1 MGSNPISGSIG
12 PSQGRLLRSPPMRPR
27 RTPFVLL
34 GACALVSLG
43 APAALAQ
50 VSLDPTATPVRNTG
64 GWVYGLAVLV
74 FGLGV
79 LILLGTGLAYFRY
92 APRFAREEEV
102 ERPRVEPIVPGKPP
116 PRRIVELREV
126 EPLLVAPPPVPA
138 PGGPAATP
146 APAPA
151 ATPAPAAAAPP
162 AAEAAAPAATP
173 APAPASAPARA
184 QAAAPPAPAP
194 SAAEAPAPAA
204 APPAQAPAS
213 AAEAAPRER
222 HEVALDQETYE
233 RTLEELLAKGTDRRV
248 AEGQARR
255 AAMIAA
261 RKKAGA

>member
-1 MGSNPISGSIG
+1 
-12 PSQGRLLRSPPMRPR
+12 MRPR
-27 RTPFVLL
+27 RTPFVVL
-34 GACALVSLG
+34 GGCALVFLG

-74 FGLGV
+74 FVLGV
-79 LILLGTGLAYFRY
+79 LIVLGTGLAYFRY

-102 ERPRVEPIVPGKPP
+102 ERPRVEPVVPGKPP

-138 PGGPAATP
+138 AAAPVPPAPVTARAPTAP

-151 ATPAPAAAAPP
+151 MAS
-162 AAEAAAPAATP
+162 
-173 APAPASAPARA
+173 PAPASAPAMAPR
-184 QAAAPPAPAP
+184 PPAPAAVDP
-194 SAAEAPAPAA
+194 SAPAAEAPAPAPPPP
-204 APPAQAPAS
+204 PPAP
-213 AAEAAPRER
+213 AEAAPRER